1 MPAGVPKNSG
11 DSKLSMPRMK
21 LSITPLVSTGSSRN
35 SVILRKV
42 VQREAPH
49 IRLASSSAGSMAR
62 KASTRNRNR
71 KVVVYCDMCQITP
84 P

>member
-11 DSKLSMPRMK
+11 DSKLSMPRMND
-21 LSITPLVSTGSSRN
+21 SITPLVRTGSSRN
-35 SVILRKV
+35 SVTLRNV
-42 VQREAPH
+42 TQREAPH
-49 IRLASSSAGSMAR
+49 MRLASSSAGSMAR
-62 KASTRNRNR
+62 KASTRKRNR